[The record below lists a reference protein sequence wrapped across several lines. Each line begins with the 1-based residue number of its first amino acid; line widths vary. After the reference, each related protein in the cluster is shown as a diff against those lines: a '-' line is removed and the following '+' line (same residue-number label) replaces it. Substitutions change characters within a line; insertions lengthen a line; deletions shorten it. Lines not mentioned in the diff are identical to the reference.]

1 MLTVGEAKM
10 AAHAWIREEAVGM
23 PGFVG
28 AYLAGSILAK
38 SDADTFPETSD
49 VDLSIVVD
57 SAVPN
62 PIIEPENSFA
72 PRKLLYRGLIL
83 EPSYL
88 SWEAVKDPEAVLSNM
103 YLAAPLARGCILSD
117 PRGEIERIHRAVE
130 PEFARKRWIR
140 KRCARAAEAAFSNYD
155 LSTTVPALPAYD
167 PLFWRITGL
176 LLGTL
181 TASCIPV
188 LAGLG
193 NLTVRRGFI
202 VARLMLL
209 RYGMEDLAESLL
221 RIIGS
226 ADVSRAEAE
235 RCLEELEVAF
245 DAAIAVPHPA
255 FAMDYNVSAKGRSFA
270 MDGCRELLDGHH
282 REAMFHI
289 ALMRGI
295 VQNILMHDEDPARRE
310 RFLRGYWRLLCSL
323 EIKSFEDTANR
334 FGELRTAV
342 PILLAAA
349 EEILERNP
357 EASD

>member
-10 AAHAWIREEAVGM
+10 AARAWVREEAAGI

-28 AYLAGSILAK
+28 AYLAGSILTK

-62 PIIEPENSFA
+62 PIIEPANSFS

-103 YLAAPLARGCILSD
+103 YLAAPFAGACILSD
-117 PRGEIERIHRAVE
+117 PRGEIDRIHRAVE
-130 PEFARKRWIR
+130 PEFARRRWIR
-140 KRCARAAEAAFSNYD
+140 KRCAHAAEAAFWHCD
-155 LSTTVPALPAYD
+155 LSAAAPPLPVYD
-167 PLFWRITGL
+167 PLFFKITAL
-176 LLGTL
+176 LLGAL

-193 NLTVRRGFI
+193 NLTMRRGFI
-202 VARLMLL
+202 VARSMLL
-209 RYGMEDLAESLL
+209 NYGMDDPAEGLL

-226 ADVSRAEAE
+226 TNVSRAEAE
-235 RCLEELEVAF
+235 RCLEELEVTF
-245 DAAIAVPHPA
+245 DAAVALPHPT
-255 FAMDYNVSAKGRSFA
+255 FAMDCNVSAKGRRLA
-270 MDGCRELLDGHH
+270 IDGCRELLDDHH
-282 REAMFHI
+282 REAMFYI
-289 ALMRGI
+289 AFMRGI
-295 VQNILMHDEDPARRE
+295 VQNILLHDEDPARSE
-310 RFLRGYWRLLCSL
+310 RFFRGYWSLLRSL
-323 EIKSFEDTANR
+323 EIRSFEDATNR
-334 FGELRTAV
+334 AGELRSAV
-342 PILLAAA
+342 PVLLAAA

-357 EASD
+357 EAID